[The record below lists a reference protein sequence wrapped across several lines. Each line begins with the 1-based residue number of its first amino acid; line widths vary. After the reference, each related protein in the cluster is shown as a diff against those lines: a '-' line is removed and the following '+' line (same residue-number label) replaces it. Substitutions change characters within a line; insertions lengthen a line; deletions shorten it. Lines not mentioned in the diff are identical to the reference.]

1 MESAAAATATPPG
14 TRAPLHQP
22 APDATARRILEA
34 GMRAF
39 AREGYAGAT
48 TRMIAAAAG
57 VTLPVIAYHY
67 GNKEGLHRACAEAI
81 VGSYREHM
89 LPLVLGA
96 RRAADT
102 QSLSSSA
109 AAVLLGQL
117 LDALVSAIAADPEQ
131 RLGTDFVLREM
142 TEQGPGFSLLYQE
155 LWQPG
160 ILLVADLLAI
170 ARGHQSAGEQERTGA
185 LMLLASLTAFTTQ
198 APISLPV
205 MGWQDLGESHR
216 SNIAALARQLLAGLI
231 A

>member
-1 MESAAAATATPPG
+1 MSTAPAATPDTTP
-14 TRAPLHQP
+14 Q
-22 APDATARRILEA
+22 RILDA

-57 VTLPVIAYHY
+57 VTLPVIAYHFR
-67 GNKEGLHRACAEAI
+67 NKEGLHRACAEAI

-96 RRAADT
+96 RRAADVGGLT
-102 QSLSSSA
+102 ATGARSL
-109 AAVLLGQL
+109 LDQL
-117 LDALVSAIAADPEQ
+117 LEALVSAIAADPEQ

-142 TEQGPGFSLLYQE
+142 TDQGPGYNLLFDE
-155 LWQPG
+155 LWKPG

-170 ARGHQSAGEQERTGA
+170 ARGLRTAGEQERAGA

-198 APISLPV
+198 APVSLAV
-205 MGWQDLGESHR
+205 LSWNDLGDNR
-216 SNIAALARQLLAGLI
+216 RAAATALARQLLDGLVTG
-231 A
+231 APL